1 MAARPTQMDDKKSLT
16 DEIRSELRARQRSA
30 GRNPL
35 TLVLKGRVEDA
46 LNDLVFYTP
55 PKRFG
60 ARFDSVLAGI
70 AAVFGT
76 PPAPTQRDLLS
87 FVADLSKWLRS
98 FLPRWNLQNPELNAD
113 AALPKAALD
122 AMGDQAAAL
131 AVRLARS
138 VPDAEKD
145 LLRMWRSKTAARFK
159 AEGAS
164 HPDQEAD
171 AFVGDTLETFL
182 TNIAQG
188 LGSSRVRKI
197 AQMQLDGLT
206 PTRIGN
212 DYAAYLRYAQFVGA
226 SFVTCNPPLVNLAW
240 EANPER
246 WDPVVDGVIRANPLA
261 DPDRLALWVT
271 LEFVLSN
278 MLLLRP
284 IFLLTLGQTGCV
296 CLQVNPH
303 KHADSETMIADARAV
318 YAELRRRL
326 SGGVPNIVF
335 KLPGTLA
342 GLHAC
347 RDLTADGIGVTITV
361 NFGLFQHL
369 PFAAAIQQGQAIF
382 STLAH
387 MSGRLA
393 FPVRDELLSMT
404 GALAAAGIDES
415 MIREAAAWSGIAVL
429 KRLHREMETHGIDR
443 NRVRPLIASLRMY
456 AGAGYEALPS
466 PCPDITEAVGTGVIT
481 VFPNVRRAFD
491 SVPIEALDPRRIDQP
506 VPERIFKVLQHSQI
520 FKQAYWVPGSSV
532 DPVWRPTKPLTLEDV
547 AGTEAWLPV
556 SNTLGEF
563 VKAYDTFVDRI
574 LARRQGLAEGAPA

>member
-1 MAARPTQMDDKKSLT
+1 MALEPTEIDNEKSLT
-16 DEIRSELRARQRSA
+16 DTIRSELRARQRSA
-30 GRNPL
+30 NRDPL
-35 TLVLKGRVEDA
+35 TLVLNGRVEDA
-46 LNDLVFYTP
+46 LNDLLFYTP

-60 ARFDSVLAGI
+60 ASFDTILAEI
-70 AAVFGT
+70 AAGFDTT
-76 PPAPTQRDLLS
+76 PARTQRDTLS

-113 AALPKAALD
+113 AALSEAALE

-138 VPDAEKD
+138 APDVEKD
-145 LLRMWRSKTAARFK
+145 LLCMWRGKTAARFK
-159 AEGAS
+159 AEGDS
-164 HPDQEAD
+164 HPEQEAD
-171 AFVGDTLETFL
+171 AFVGDTLDGFL
-182 TNIAQG
+182 TNITQPVH
-188 LGSSRVRKI
+188 SSKVRKI

-212 DYAAYLRYAQFVGA
+212 DYAAHLRYAQFVGA
-226 SFVTCNPPLVNLAW
+226 SFVTCNPPLVDLAW
-240 EANPER
+240 QANPAR
-246 WDPVVDGVIRANPLA
+246 WDPIVDGVIRANPLA

-284 IFLLTLGQTGCV
+284 IFLLTLGETGCV

-303 KHADSETMIADARAV
+303 KHADAEAMIADARAV

-326 SGGVPNIVF
+326 SGGVPNVVF

-443 NRVRPLIASLRMY
+443 NRVRPLIASLKMY

-466 PCPDITEAVGTGVIT
+466 PCPDITEAVGTGIIT

-491 SVPIEALDPRRIDQP
+491 SLPIVALDPRRVEQP
-506 VPERIFKVLQHSQI
+506 APERVLKVLQHSQI
-520 FKQAYWVPGSSV
+520 FKQAYWVPGSDV
-532 DPVWRPTKPLTLEDV
+532 DPAWRPTKPLTLEDV
-547 AGTEAWLPV
+547 AGTAAWLPV

-574 LARRQGLAEGAPA
+574 LARREALTEGATA